1 MVSRGGRAVTDYRA
15 RVIEVATG
23 EIGPQAKG
31 SDRVYDYWRE
41 VLPEGW
47 GGSEVAK
54 YAKTREWCGGFA
66 LFCLRVAGLA
76 KDIYWHDSIGFL
88 GPAHLK
94 PTKTPSMGDIGVKPH
109 PFAHHWIF
117 KYEYDGWLY
126 GIGGNTPGVKEQRF
140 RRDEVTIYS
149 ISPLLPE
156 DIRDTEPPE
165 PEKP

>member
-1 MVSRGGRAVTDYRA
+1 MIDYRA
-15 RVIEVATG
+15 RIIEVATG

-41 VLPEGW
+41 VLPDTW
-47 GGSEVAK
+47 SSSEVAK

-66 LFCLRVAGLA
+66 LFCLRAAGLA
-76 KDIYWHDSIGFL
+76 RDICWHDGIGFL

-94 PTKTPSMGDIGVKPH
+94 PTKMPSMGDIGVKPQ

-140 RRDEVTIYS
+140 RKDEVTIYS

-156 DIRDTEPPE
+156 DIRDTDPPKE
-165 PEKP
+165 DP